1 METATLLCHNLA
13 TQKGLDI
20 GWFVDPSLPPV
31 LCIDS
36 MRVQQCLLNLLSNA
50 IKFTKSAVRGWDGGG
65 WMCFTREFLLLTS
78 PCRFSF

>member
-1 METATLLCHNLA
+1 METAALLCHNLA

-20 GWFVDPSLPPV
+20 GWFVDPSLPPA

-50 IKFTKSAVRGWDGGG
+50 IKFTRSVGHAGRA
-65 WMCFTREFLLLTS
+65 FLHAGDMSLL
-78 PCRFSF
+78 

>member
-20 GWFVDPSLPPV
+20 GWFVDPSLPPA

-50 IKFTKSAVRGWDGGG
+50 IKFTR
-65 WMCFTREFLLLTS
+65 
-78 PCRFSF
+78 